1 MKTLEQAKA
10 EAKDELQRRL
20 VEVMPLTYDE
30 AGFQL
35 INEIANEVLSRHM
48 VGVIVRRGGNR
59 IDHGAR
65 AKRLRQFAVELIQG
79 NQYKA
84 ALRCL
89 IEARR
94 EYECLNDASQSFTI
108 HRQIDRV
115 VMLLDR
121 EKTDGRSIFENV
133 FWDGGSAEV

>member
-1 MKTLEQAKA
+1 MKTLEQAKQLA
-10 EAKDELQRRL
+10 CNELQMRIALETDIRFN
-20 VEVMPLTYDE
+20 EE
-30 AGFQL
+30 GFQRIVKL
-35 INEIANEVLSRHM
+35 ADEVFSKHL

-65 AKRLRQFAVELIQG
+65 AKRLRQFAVELIQT

-133 FWDGGSAEV
+133 FWDGGSA